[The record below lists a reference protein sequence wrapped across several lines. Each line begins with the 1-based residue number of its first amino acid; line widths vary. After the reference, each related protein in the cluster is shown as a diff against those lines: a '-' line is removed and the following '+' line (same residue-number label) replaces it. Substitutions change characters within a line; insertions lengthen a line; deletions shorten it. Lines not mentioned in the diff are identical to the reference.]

1 MNVFFEVTSG
11 PLPKAELVSSSSVV
25 VHVKKTNVVTIIICQ
40 STSLFYIILDFYII
54 IVFYGVV

>member
-11 PLPKAELVSSSSVV
+11 SLPKAELVSSSSVV

-54 IVFYGVV
+54 IVFYSVV